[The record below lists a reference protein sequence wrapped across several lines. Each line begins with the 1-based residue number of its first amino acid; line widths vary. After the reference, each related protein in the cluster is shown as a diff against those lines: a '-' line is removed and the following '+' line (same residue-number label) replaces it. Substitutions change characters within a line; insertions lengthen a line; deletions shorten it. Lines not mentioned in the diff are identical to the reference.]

1 MNDHMNLLCQAKTWY
16 VFLDDLYFQKEAW
29 RNSGLLQASREN
41 MFVCILTLH
50 AKLLPLV
57 PVELDSKDEL

>member
-16 VFLDDLYFQKEAW
+16 VFLDDLYFQMEAW
-29 RNSGLLQASREN
+29 RNSELWQASREN
-41 MFVCILTLH
+41 MFVCILTLR

-57 PVELDSKDEL
+57 PVELDGKEDL